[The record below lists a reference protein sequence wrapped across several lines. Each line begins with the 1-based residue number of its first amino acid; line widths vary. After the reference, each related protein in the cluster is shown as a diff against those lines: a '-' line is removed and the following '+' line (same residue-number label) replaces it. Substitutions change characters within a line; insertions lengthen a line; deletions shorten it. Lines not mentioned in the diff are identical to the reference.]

1 MAAVN
6 HVICVCVWLHDC
18 IGVRVYRASVSVFVS
33 VSEMVAA
40 EFRRATIS
48 VSVFVS
54 VFVII
59 AAGFL
64 RAAVSVS
71 EIVAGW
77 LRTAGSVSVSV
88 FVSEIVA
95 GWLRAAVSVSV
106 SISKIAP
113 GFLGTAVSV
122 SVSEISPG
130 FLRAAVPAWV
140 SVWEVIS
147 PQGLAVGIDSSF
159 ENCSHGHFSG
169 LGGKGRSLLRGLCW
183 ASFGTGLAFKP
194 GRGRL

>member
-1 MAAVN
+1 
-6 HVICVCVWLHDC
+6 
-18 IGVRVYRASVSVFVS
+18 
-33 VSEMVAA
+33 MVAA

-59 AAGFL
+59 APGFLRAAVSVSVSEIVAGWLWAVVSVSEIVAGWLWAAVSVSEIVAGWL

-77 LRTAGSVSVSV
+77 LRAAVS
-88 FVSEIVA
+88 VSEIVA
-95 GWLRAAVSVSV
+95 GWPRAAVSVSV
-106 SISKIAP
+106 S
-113 GFLGTAVSV
+113 VSV
-122 SVSEISPG
+122 GEILSAG
-130 FLRAAVPAWV
+130 GR
-140 SVWEVIS
+140 
-147 PQGLAVGIDSSF
+147 LAVGIDSPF

-169 LGGKGRSLLRGLCW
+169 LGRKGRSLLRGVCW
-183 ASFGTGLAFKP
+183 ASVGTGLAFKS